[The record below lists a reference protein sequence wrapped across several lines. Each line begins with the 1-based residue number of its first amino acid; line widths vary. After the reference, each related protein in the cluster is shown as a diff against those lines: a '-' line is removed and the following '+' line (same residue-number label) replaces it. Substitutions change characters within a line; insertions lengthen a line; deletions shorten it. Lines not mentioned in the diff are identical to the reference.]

1 LFQLA
6 AEQGHADAQYSLGI
20 MYHEGQGMS
29 QNYAEAAKWLRLAAE
44 QGYVVAES
52 DLAVMYEMGQGVAQ
66 NYHQRK

>member
-1 LFQLA
+1 VGA
-6 AEQGHADAQYSLGI
+6 AGNYYRCRDAQYSLGI

>member
-1 LFQLA
+1 
-6 AEQGHADAQYSLGI
+6 